1 MIFATRRGIM
11 RIGFIGLGIM
21 GRPMVYNL
29 IKAGHSLR
37 VYDINRKAV
46 EAVEQYGA
54 IASKSVSELAEKSEV
69 FFTMLPNSSH
79 VEEVVLG
86 ENGIISHGKEN
97 TLLIDTSSIS
107 PVVSKRIADTLRKKG
122 IEMVDAPVS
131 GGEDGAISGTLSI
144 MVGGED
150 KAFKKA
156 FPVLQAVGRDIIHV
170 GSNGAGTTVKLANQI
185 MVNVNMAAMAEAV
198 TFAEMADIDITKM
211 YEAVRGGAAGS
222 AVLDAKIPK
231 IVKRNYQPGGPISIN
246 AKDLQNVIDA
256 GKEINAPLPLTTQ
269 VLEMFRSLIAHGHE
283 RTDHSGLV
291 IYYEKLAN
299 FTRDEMK

>member
-1 MIFATRRGIM
+1 M

>member
-1 MIFATRRGIM
+1 M

-46 EAVEQYGA
+46 EAVEKYGA

-86 ENGIISHGKEN
+86 ENGIISHAKEN

-122 IEMVDAPVS
+122 IDMVDAPVS
-131 GGEDGAISGTLSI
+131 GGEDGAISRTLSI

-231 IVKRNYQPGGPISIN
+231 IVKRNFQPGGPISIN

-283 RTDHSGLV
+283 RTDHSGLL

-299 FTRDEMK
+299 FTCDEMK

>member
-1 MIFATRRGIM
+1 M

-86 ENGIISHGKEN
+86 ENGIISHAKEN

-122 IEMVDAPVS
+122 IDMVDAPVS
-131 GGEDGAISGTLSI
+131 GGEDGAISRTLSI